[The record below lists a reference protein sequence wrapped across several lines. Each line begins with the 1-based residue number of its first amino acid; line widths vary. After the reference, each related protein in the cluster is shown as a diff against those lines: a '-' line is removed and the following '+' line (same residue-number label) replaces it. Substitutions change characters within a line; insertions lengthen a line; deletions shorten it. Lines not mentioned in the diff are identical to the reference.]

1 MSLIV
6 FDMGIRVETP
16 LRPDKN
22 RIKAT
27 AASSAVQKVRPGD
40 SQSPAERQAQQV
52 LEHYAHPQK
61 TPDSIAFAA
70 DIMHT
75 PVLTLTPDDTVQDGW
90 NKLAESGY
98 HHLPVVDQENK
109 VLAIISDRDLMHALM
124 QKNIRPGNSEDIWEN
139 NILNYAIHP
148 VICVMKNADIR
159 QTSNILFEYNIG
171 ALPIIDDHHTLCGII
186 TRTDILKL
194 LRHYGPMELWA

>member
-27 AASSAVQKVRPGD
+27 AASSAVQKIKPGD
-40 SQSPAERQAQQV
+40 AQSPAERQAQLV

-61 TPDSIAFAA
+61 TPESIAFAA
-70 DIMHT
+70 DIMNT
-75 PVLTLTPDDTVQDGW
+75 PVATLTPDKNVQDAW
-90 NKLAESGY
+90 NKLADTGY
-98 HHLPVVDQENK
+98 HHLPVVDKDNK
-109 VLAIISDRDLMHALM
+109 VQAIVSDRDLMLALM
-124 QKNIRPGNSEDIWEN
+124 QQNTHSTNLGDIWEN
-139 NILNYAIHP
+139 NILDYAIHP
-148 VICVMKNADIR
+148 VICVMKNTDIR

-171 ALPIIDDHHTLCGII
+171 ALPVIDDNQILCGII

>member
-27 AASSAVQKVRPGD
+27 AATSAIQPVRTGD

-52 LEHYAHPQK
+52 LEHYAHQQK

-75 PVLTLTPDDTVQDGW
+75 PVMTLTPDHSVQDAW

-98 HHLPVVDQENK
+98 HHLPVVDDENK
-109 VLAIISDRDLMHALM
+109 VNAIISDRDLMHALM
-124 QKNIRPGNSEDIWEN
+124 QQNSRSTGLPDIWEN
-139 NILNYAIHP
+139 NIMNYVVHP
-148 VICVMKNADIR
+148 VICALKTTDIR

-171 ALPIIDDHHTLCGII
+171 ALPVIDDNHRLCGII